1 MFNEESLE
9 LMTIDLLKEQ
19 GYSYESGESIGRDYS
34 EVILEYNLTCA
45 LFKINKGLNENI
57 IAAVIPVAVKSNIP
71 ISIPTTPK
79 LLALAKAPCIS
90 EWPKLVIG
98 TIAPPPTTLIM

>member
-57 IAAVIPVAVKSNIP
+57 IAEAVRIIKCLVNIF
-71 ISIPTTPK
+71 I
-79 LLALAKAPCIS
+79 L
-90 EWPKLVIG
+90 ELVCLNI
-98 TIAPPPTTLIM
+98 LRKV

>member
-19 GYSYESGESIGRDYS
+19 GYFYESGESIGRDYS

-45 LFKINKGLNENI
+45 LFKINKGVKENI
-57 IAAVIPVAVKSNIP
+57 KIITILYGIGVISGI
-71 ISIPTTPK
+71 IIE
-79 LLALAKAPCIS
+79 LLGINF
-90 EWPKLVIG
+90 
-98 TIAPPPTTLIM
+98 

>member
-34 EVILEYNLTCA
+34 EV
-45 LFKINKGLNENI
+45 
-57 IAAVIPVAVKSNIP
+57 
-71 ISIPTTPK
+71 
-79 LLALAKAPCIS
+79 
-90 EWPKLVIG
+90 
-98 TIAPPPTTLIM
+98 

>member
-57 IAAVIPVAVKSNIP
+57 IAEAVRIIKNLGRIE
-71 ISIPTTPK
+71 IERINK
-79 LLALAKAPCIS
+79 
-90 EWPKLVIG
+90 G
-98 TIAPPPTTLIM
+98 TEKHKNNENLYR

>member
-1 MFNEESLE
+1 MATLELNFEEVTETSEELSIKTAPPLNALFELNEESLE

-45 LFKINKGLNENI
+45 LFK
-57 IAAVIPVAVKSNIP
+57 P
-71 ISIPTTPK
+71 
-79 LLALAKAPCIS
+79 
-90 EWPKLVIG
+90 
-98 TIAPPPTTLIM
+98 

>member
-34 EVILEYNLTCA
+34 EVILEYVLTLNLTS
-45 LFKINKGLNENI
+45 INSCS
-57 IAAVIPVAVKSNIP
+57 AVTSGNPLSTF
-71 ISIPTTPK
+71 TTNTC
-79 LLALAKAPCIS
+79 L
-90 EWPKLVIG
+90 
-98 TIAPPPTTLIM
+98 

>member
-57 IAAVIPVAVKSNIP
+57 IAEAVRIIKN
-71 ISIPTTPK
+71 
-79 LLALAKAPCIS
+79 L
-90 EWPKLVIG
+90 G
-98 TIAPPPTTLIM
+98 QNNLINNNKVFSKYLHTGVSVP